1 MLSQQLLDYLC
12 SFLLLSMCFFFFSSR
27 RRHTRFK
34 CDWSSDVCSSD
45 LVLHANREVASTD
58 SGEAGTGAGAVAGST
73 RGGVAGFV
81 ARKIDAGNE
90 ISAERW
96 EPVWRG
102 GCGGGGGA
110 GGLGVAPAG
119 MDFEDSRAGGNS
131 PPMLSVAC
139 RAPEL
144 AR

>member
-1 MLSQQLLDYLC
+1 M
-12 SFLLLSMCFFFFSSR
+12 
-27 RRHTRFK
+27 
-34 CDWSSDVCSSD
+34 
-45 LVLHANREVASTD
+45 ASTD

-102 GCGGGGGA
+102 GCGGGAGA
-110 GGLGVAPAG
+110 GGLVVATAG
-119 MDFEDSRAGGNS
+119 MEFEEFPDDGNS
-131 PPMLSVAC
+131 AQRVSVGCGEPELRGWVLSVAC
-139 RAPEL
+139 NFD
-144 AR
+144 ARVGKHLSG